1 MKTIKAKG
9 EWLNLAAKFI
19 AIPHTPVKGQN
30 NDSHLP
36 HAALQ
41 SASKLVF
48 SARNVLLLFVFFIAL
63 VTSGCLST
71 KAYVDPQFRR
81 AAFADVKPSDNPKP
95 VVVEASFQVNGK
107 DKPSVNKFVLS
118 RVMKVLR
125 AAKVFAEGNTTQQAK
140 ASHLKIVVNNF
151 GDLGAAAG
159 KGVGTGLTFGLAGSE
174 VVDNYEM
181 TVVYTPVAGSPITKT
196 YKHALHT
203 TIGVHSA
210 PPNLEPVPRELAFD
224 QVMQDMLLNFLS
236 DLQKEGAL

>member
-1 MKTIKAKG
+1 MKTIKAEG

-30 NDSHLP
+30 SDSHLL
-36 HAALQ
+36 HAVLQ

-48 SARNVLLLFVFFIAL
+48 SARNVLLLFVFSIAL

-81 AAFADVKPSDNPKP
+81 ATFTDVKPSDNPKP
-95 VVVEASFQVNGK
+95 VLVEASFQVNGK
-107 DKPSVNKFVLS
+107 DRPSVNQLVFS
-118 RVMKVLR
+118 RAMKVLR
-125 AAKVFAEGNTTQQAK
+125 AAKVFADGNTNRQAI
-140 ASHLKIVVNNF
+140 AHLKIVVNNI
-151 GDLGAAAG
+151 GDLGGAAG
-159 KGVGTGLTFGLAGSE
+159 KGVGTGLTLGLAGSE

-181 TVVYTPVAGSPITKT
+181 TVVYTPAAGSPITKI